1 MWTVVR
7 LDWTIFLEKKLLL
20 IKEIM
25 YLTTERCGILSSSFG
40 YFLFFKFRNSD
51 ENLFGVMR
59 RFTLPGTE
67 AIFLSVPSADLLCST
82 LFKMDNTMADG
93 CDSLYECSVSKFQT
107 TDLPELLGCLFEE
120 TLNFLRLL
128 CCQFFQFSLSR
139 YVLGHKCILGSS

>member
-20 IKEIM
+20 SKGII
-25 YLTTERCGILSSSFG
+25 YLTTEKCGILSSSFG

-59 RFTLPGTE
+59 RFTEISGFTLRGTE

-82 LFKMDNTMADG
+82 LFKIDNTMADD
-93 CDSLYECSVSKFQT
+93 CDSLYECPVSKFQT
-107 TDLPELLGCLFEE
+107 TDLTELLGFLFEE
-120 TLNFLRLL
+120 TLNFLQTFLL
-128 CCQFFQFSLSR
+128 SIFSVFIIS
-139 YVLGHKCILGSS
+139 VCSWA

>member
-51 ENLFGVMR
+51 ENLFGVSETFYFAWNR
-59 RFTLPGTE
+59 SD
-67 AIFLSVPSADLLCST
+67 IF
-82 LFKMDNTMADG
+82 
-93 CDSLYECSVSKFQT
+93 VS
-107 TDLPELLGCLFEE
+107 
-120 TLNFLRLL
+120 
-128 CCQFFQFSLSR
+128 S
-139 YVLGHKCILGSS
+139 

>member
-20 IKEIM
+20 IKGIM
-25 YLTTERCGILSSSFG
+25 YLTTEKCGILSSSFR

-67 AIFLSVPSADLLCST
+67 AIFLSVPRADLLCST

-93 CDSLYECSVSKFQT
+93 CDSLYECPVSKFQT
-107 TDLPELLGCLFEE
+107 TDLTEILGCLFEE
-120 TLNFLRLL
+120 TLNFLETVLL
-128 CCQFFQFSLSR
+128 SIFSFFIISVCSWA
-139 YVLGHKCILGSS
+139 